1 MQCWRV
7 STTEEGVKGELRKGV
22 TQVLRI
28 EDMRYVE
35 PWSLIQL
42 RLLDRDM
49 PPDTAEQCIV
59 KRSQTSDFSERL
71 EEFCVVGL
79 TEIKAAAQA
88 STLYVTMRG
97 KTRVGQCALMT
108 AIKAAHRPKK
118 RPLAERAWEKQG
130 GPRPRWSR
138 LFGAL
143 HGMTMAP
150 WIRAAAWQTL
160 EGAIQWGEDRLDWS
174 PTTSL
179 CHFCTQKQK
188 YSVESAVHFAIM
200 MCECTRYGYGS
211 IRVQRVRVQQVR
223 ALPVQAHKRSSGLNL
238 RVSTGG
244 RNVHRGTRSTSTE
257 VLVLPGSGVTYPATK
272 VLCSR
277 KASQNEGGWLTR
289 RVWVIVSFR
298 GLFNTSNLH
307 GTAVPRYC
315 NNAKFQRYFDT

>member
-1 MQCWRV
+1 
-7 STTEEGVKGELRKGV
+7 
-22 TQVLRI
+22 
-28 EDMRYVE
+28 MRYVE

-42 RLLDRDM
+42 RLLGRDM

-79 TEIKAAAQA
+79 TEIKATAQA

-108 AIKAAHRPKK
+108 AKSCAQEK

-188 YSVESAVHFAIM
+188 YSVESAVQCHVGVCAWAVA
-200 MCECTRYGYGS
+200 TRGYDAGQLCLLVVS
-211 IRVQRVRVQQVR
+211 VL
-223 ALPVQAHKRSSGLNL
+223 ALAGESSGLLAFTVTCL
-238 RVSTGG
+238 RAG
-244 RNVHRGTRSTSTE
+244 VH
-257 VLVLPGSGVTYPATK
+257 VK
-272 VLCSR
+272 D
-277 KASQNEGGWLTR
+277 
-289 RVWVIVSFR
+289 
-298 GLFNTSNLH
+298 
-307 GTAVPRYC
+307 TAVAIMQCAWRLLRSVA
-315 NNAKFQRYFDT
+315 NTTLLK